1 MQFFGAI
8 FGPIFGFGCSIS
20 LFLFG
25 VGGLI
30 SNVGCGIFRLNRRGA
45 QLCASTYTW
54 PAGLVSGLWLAGR
67 VGTVGW
73 LWLVR
78 RVGGEAMQIL
88 LVAGLGRRGG
98 QLCVP
103 GLVSGLGLV
112 GRVGSVGKVG
122 LVRRVG
128 GVAVLNVVV
137 ALSVLRGRR
146 VQLSVL
152 V

>member
-1 MQFFGAI
+1 
-8 FGPIFGFGCSIS
+8 
-20 LFLFG
+20 
-25 VGGLI
+25 
-30 SNVGCGIFRLNRRGA
+30 
-45 QLCASTYTW
+45 
-54 PAGLVSGLWLAGR
+54 
-67 VGTVGW
+67 
-73 LWLVR
+73 
-78 RVGGEAMQIL
+78 MQIL

>member
-1 MQFFGAI
+1 M
-8 FGPIFGFGCSIS
+8 
-20 LFLFG
+20 
-25 VGGLI
+25 
-30 SNVGCGIFRLNRRGA
+30 
-45 QLCASTYTW
+45 
-54 PAGLVSGLWLAGR
+54 
-67 VGTVGW
+67 
-73 LWLVR
+73 VR
-78 RVGGEAMQIL
+78 RLGVVAVQML
-88 LVAGLGRRGG
+88 LVARLGRRGG

-103 GLVSGLGLV
+103 GLVSELGLV